1 MICAAGDTVLYQRRC
16 KKGDEGVA
24 DSPLEFYDGILV
36 SDHEAALIKHGSKN
50 QECMAHIKRYI
61 INSIENEKGL
71 TWNVQMKQWI
81 KEAVTYWNDIHEGG
95 EKVPEKAAGLDQRY
109 DEIMETARSEYEYE
123 PPGEYFKEGYNL
135 YKRMAEE
142 KERYTLFLHDPAV
155 EPDNNLAE
163 RCARKFKRKAA
174 QVMCF
179 RSQKGVDW
187 FCDGLS
193 IIQSIKAAGKN
204 LYESVTE
211 RFNTARDV

>member
-1 MICAAGDTVLYQRRC
+1 MFHGRCILVGMLLLDILFFAAIFEFIERIPFGLLPL
-16 KKGDEGVA
+16 GEPDEG
-24 DSPLEFYDGILV
+24 
-36 SDHEAALIKHGSKN
+36 
-50 QECMAHIKRYI
+50 
-61 INSIENEKGL
+61 
-71 TWNVQMKQWI
+71 
-81 KEAVTYWNDIHEGG
+81 
-95 EKVPEKAAGLDQRY
+95 PEKAEGLLRRY
-109 DEIMETARSEYEYE
+109 DEIIAKAKEEYEYE
-123 PPGEYFKEGYNL
+123 SPSEYFKDGYNL

-179 RSQKGVDW
+179 RSQDGVDW

-204 LYESVTE
+204 IYEAVKE
-211 RFNTARDV
+211 RFNASLEV